1 MTLLKILVLALL
13 QGFTELLPISPSAHL
28 ILVPA
33 FTGWPDQ
40 RLMANAALHQGTFFA
55 KGAGVQ

>member
-1 MTLLKILVLALL
+1 VSLLNIAVLALL
-13 QGFTELLPISPSAHL
+13 QGFTELLPISSSAHL
-28 ILVPA
+28 APA
-33 FTGWPDQ
+33 FTGLPDQ